1 MNKSLK
7 YFFGVTYLVILILF
21 FYLIFFNIEITKL
34 NDFSYI
40 KQLQSNIEQMIG
52 KNLYKNLFLFFL
64 FSIIWVT
71 LLGFGSPLLIISGIF
86 FGKWVGTAI
95 SVISISIGAL
105 TLYTFAGFFFKDLV
119 KKLINEKIVK
129 IINVFKKNEFNYF
142 FLYRFVGGFGVP
154 FFLQNI
160 FPVIFDMKKRN
171 YFFSSF
177 LGFIPGFFIF
187 NSIGSGLNQYIKN
200 SDNFNFFSLLF
211 TYEIYMPICLF
222 TLFLLISFIIKK
234 VFFNA

>member
-1 MNKSLK
+1 MNKNLK

-21 FYLIFFNIEITKL
+21 LYLIFSNIEITKL

-40 KQLQSNIEQMIG
+40 KQLQSNIEQIIG

-160 FPVIFDMKKRN
+160 LPVIFDMKKRN

>member
-21 FYLIFFNIEITKL
+21 LYLIFSNIEITKL

-40 KQLQSNIEQMIG
+40 KQLQSNIEQIIG

-129 IINVFKKNEFNYF
+129 IINVFKKNEINYF

>member
-1 MNKSLK
+1 MFL
-7 YFFGVTYLVILILF
+7 
-21 FYLIFFNIEITKL
+21 YLIFSNIEITKL

-40 KQLQSNIEQMIG
+40 KQLQSNIEQIIG

-177 LGFIPGFFIF
+177 LGFIPGFF
-187 NSIGSGLNQYIKN
+187 YI
-200 SDNFNFFSLLF
+200 
-211 TYEIYMPICLF
+211 
-222 TLFLLISFIIKK
+222 
-234 VFFNA
+234 

>member
-21 FYLIFFNIEITKL
+21 LYLIFSNIEITKL

-40 KQLQSNIEQMIG
+40 KQLQSNIEQIIG

-187 NSIGSGLNQYIKN
+187 ISIGSGLNQYIKN

>member
-21 FYLIFFNIEITKL
+21 LYLIFSNIEITKL

-40 KQLQSNIEQMIG
+40 KQLQSNIEQIIG

-71 LLGFGSPLLIISGIF
+71 LVGFGSPLLIISGIF

>member
-21 FYLIFFNIEITKL
+21 LYLIFSNIEITKL

-40 KQLQSNIEQMIG
+40 KQLQSNIEQIIG

>member
-7 YFFGVTYLVILILF
+7 YFFWFTYLVILILF
-21 FYLIFFNIEITKL
+21 LYLIFSNIEITKL

-40 KQLQSNIEQMIG
+40 KQLQSNIEQIIG

>member
-21 FYLIFFNIEITKL
+21 LYLIFSNIEITKL

-40 KQLQSNIEQMIG
+40 KQLQSNLEQIIG